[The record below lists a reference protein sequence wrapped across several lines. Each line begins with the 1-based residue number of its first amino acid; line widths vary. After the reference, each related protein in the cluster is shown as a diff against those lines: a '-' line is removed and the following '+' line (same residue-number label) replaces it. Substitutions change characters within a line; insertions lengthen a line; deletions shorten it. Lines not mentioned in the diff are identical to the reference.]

1 MRLRRNRALLL
12 AVLVPLAADGEE
24 TASFVGEAVGGIP
37 DAAGAD
43 GVRIT
48 NPGFYLPGDG
58 PKIPL
63 EGDDDNVMNIPSTWS
78 IDNAVNEN
86 KPRSCDA
93 ADELACE
100 QDYMRCLLY
109 EGPANDRVAAC
120 YCAGQFYGK
129 CLRAAGCAAKQ
140 YQNCWKEHQMQD
152 CDDMTVCG
160 SNCVGD
166 GNGLDLSDTRI
177 LPINNFA
184 RNFLRFSVC
193 DLGVDEDVLERFEVV
208 RMKRCAD
215 PGPGVLDQDAFTI
228 CPYWIPP
235 STFTALAIPKTSTY
249 IRLEYANFVDSTR
262 IQPDIGNGTM
272 YYVANVLSNPKPIE
286 VSWRPGLFCCSL
298 THSLTHSLTNSLPTA
313 LRWLLT
319 HYRFVTV
326 LRHRE

>member
-1 MRLRRNRALLL
+1 
-12 AVLVPLAADGEE
+12 
-24 TASFVGEAVGGIP
+24 
-37 DAAGAD
+37 
-43 GVRIT
+43 
-48 NPGFYLPGDG
+48 
-58 PKIPL
+58 
-63 EGDDDNVMNIPSTWS
+63 MNIPSTWS

-215 PGPGVLDQDAFTI
+215 PGRGVRPGRLHDLPVLDSSLHLYGTGDSEDLYVYPTGVCRFVIQHAFSRI
-228 CPYWIPP
+228 
-235 STFTALAIPKTSTY
+235 SATALCTTS
-249 IRLEYANFVDSTR
+249 
-262 IQPDIGNGTM
+262 
-272 YYVANVLSNPKPIE
+272 
-286 VSWRPGLFCCSL
+286 
-298 THSLTHSLTNSLPTA
+298 PTC
-313 LRWLLT
+313 
-319 HYRFVTV
+319 
-326 LRHRE
+326 